1 MTTTHPNRRRFFR
14 RGNSLI
20 DTVLVLPILLVLTFG
35 GVEFGYFFFVKHTL
49 DGAAR
54 EGAREAISPQAT
66 TANVNAR
73 IAASLRAGGF
83 QSSGTVVDPKFTV
96 SISPPDVAG
105 AVPGTQITV
114 TVSAPWGTIGIAP
127 MHMIGD
133 GKSVSGATVMRKEG
147 SAS

>member
-1 MTTTHPNRRRFFR
+1 MTTLTKRPRGLLR

-20 DTVLVLPILLVLTFG
+20 DTVLVLPMLLGLTFG
-35 GVEFGYFFFVKHTL
+35 GVEFGHFFFVKHTL

-73 IAASLRAGGF
+73 IAASLKAAGF
-83 QSSGTVVDPKFTV
+83 QSSSTIVDPKFSV
-96 SISPPDVAG
+96 VINPSNVAG
-105 AVPGTQITV
+105 AVPGAQITV
-114 TVSAPWGTIGIAP
+114 TVSIPWGTIGIAP
-127 MHMIGD
+127 MHMIGS
-133 GKSVSGATVMRKEG
+133 GKVVSGATVMRKEG